1 MMWTIQPFSAAFNMN
16 NTQLGKEFMRRA
28 EELNLIP
35 DEQSSSRK
43 NKRYILTA
51 LNKVLVADISR

>member
-1 MMWTIQPFSAAFNMN
+1 MN